1 MRCFDLRSFVARP
14 SVLSLPALAV
24 VLLLAGC
31 SRPPVP
37 DPDKPLEPQAP
48 ASAAEAGTEAN
59 RGALTESIQRPIDRA
74 EAAQADSA
82 AAAERQRE
90 AIDAATGN

>member
-1 MRCFDLRSFVARP
+1 MRPSDRRSFVVRP
-14 SVLSLPALAV
+14 SALSALAV
-24 VLLLAGC
+24 ALVLVGC

-37 DPDKPLEPQAP
+37 DPDKPLDPQAP
-48 ASAAEAGTEAN
+48 APAATAGTTPA
-59 RGALTESIQRPIDRA
+59 GLADSIQRPIDRA
-74 EAAQADSA
+74 EAAQAESE

>member
-24 VLLLAGC
+24 ALVLAGC

-37 DPDKPLEPQAP
+37 DPDKPLEPQA
-48 ASAAEAGTEAN
+48 SAAEAGPHAN

-74 EAAQADSA
+74 EAAQAESA